1 MINKFI
7 VGIGSRERE
16 YTVNNVRYTVSSKF
30 LPSKERTTFQDRIK
44 RSVVSDFA
52 HLQLVEKGG
61 KMSAENVCLTAGEE
75 DACSQRKRRNR

>member
-7 VGIGSRERE
+7 VGIGSGERE

-30 LPSKERTTFQDRIK
+30 LVPREGKTFQERIK

-52 HLQLVEKGG
+52 HLQVVENGG
-61 KMSAENVCLTAGEE
+61 KMNAENVCLTAGEE
-75 DACSQRKRRNR
+75 DACSQRKRKNR